1 MFDLIIRGGTVYDGS
16 GRPGIQADVAV
27 SGGRI
32 AAVEP
37 LPAAQAARVIDARGK
52 WVTPGFIDIHR
63 HADAAAFRPGFGE
76 LELRQGL
83 TTIVNGN
90 CGLSCAPVG
99 PENLPAITSYLE
111 PICGRVPPE
120 AARETLAE
128 YFAAQ
133 PAAPLHTGML
143 AGAGTIRASVAG
155 YQVQRLEPEHY
166 AAIHRRLEGALADG
180 ALGVSL
186 GLGYAPECFY
196 TTDELIRALA
206 PLAGQ
211 SIPITVHMRQEGG
224 GVVEAAREMV
234 EVARALK
241 APVHISHLK
250 AMGRDNWN
258 RKIPQVLALLDRSR
272 QEGLDL
278 SCDVYPYTAG
288 STQLLHILPPEF
300 LAGGMEAIV
309 RRLGDPDQ
317 RKLLA
322 RRIESG
328 DGFDDIA
335 KLAGWDGIF
344 LTSLHC
350 PEDHPYQGM
359 SLQQIAELTGQD
371 PPDLL
376 LRPAGAGAGGDHH
389 DRLHGPRGGHRRHS
403 ARSLLQPDLRL
414 HLSHGGPAP
423 SPGIRHLCPPADPVR
438 PGAGGLDAGGGH
450 PQDDG
455 PPGGGAGHEGPG
467 RADPR
472 GPGGYQRVR
481 PGGPAGAGD
490 VSGPLPHGGGAG
502 HRAGGRTAGHRR
514 RPIHRR
520 HGRADRQKELSM
532 LEQIIDIVRRAGD
545 IVLSAHD
552 IQNVTREKHGPADL
566 VTQYDEAVQVFL
578 RQELL
583 KLLPEAEFFG
593 EEGERP
599 ALTHP
604 WVFVV
609 DPIDGTTNFTRRMNC
624 SSVSVALVHNGQTEY
639 GVVYNPFVG
648 ELFAAQRGCGATLNG
663 APIRA
668 SSRDAAHAIVAC
680 GSTIYDRSYTDRH
693 FAILRHLYD
702 RCLDYRRFASAA
714 LDCCMVA
721 CGRAEIFFECR
732 LSPWDYAAGS
742 LIAQEAGGVAVR
754 LDGSFLDPLRPGSVF
769 ITNAACREMR
779 QGLPE

>member
-1 MFDLIIRGGTVYDGS
+1 MFDLIIRGGTVYDGA

-37 LPAAQAARVIDARGK
+37 LPAARAARVIDARGK

-258 RKIPQVLALLDRSR
+258 RKIPQVLALLDRAR

-309 RRLGDPDQ
+309 RRLQDPDQ

-359 SLQQIAELTGQD
+359 SL
-371 PPDLL
+371 
-376 LRPAGAGAGGDHH
+376 
-389 DRLHGPRGGHRRHS
+389 
-403 ARSLLQPDLRL
+403 
-414 HLSHGGPAP
+414 
-423 SPGIRHLCPPADPVR
+423 
-438 PGAGGLDAGGGH
+438 
-450 PQDDG
+450 
-455 PPGGGAGHEGPG
+455 
-467 RADPR
+467 
-472 GPGGYQRVR
+472 
-481 PGGPAGAGD
+481 
-490 VSGPLPHGGGAG
+490 
-502 HRAGGRTAGHRR
+502 
-514 RPIHRR
+514 
-520 HGRADRQKELSM
+520 
-532 LEQIIDIVRRAGD
+532 
-545 IVLSAHD
+545 
-552 IQNVTREKHGPADL
+552 
-566 VTQYDEAVQVFL
+566 
-578 RQELL
+578 
-583 KLLPEAEFFG
+583 
-593 EEGERP
+593 
-599 ALTHP
+599 
-604 WVFVV
+604 
-609 DPIDGTTNFTRRMNC
+609 
-624 SSVSVALVHNGQTEY
+624 
-639 GVVYNPFVG
+639 
-648 ELFAAQRGCGATLNG
+648 
-663 APIRA
+663 
-668 SSRDAAHAIVAC
+668 
-680 GSTIYDRSYTDRH
+680 
-693 FAILRHLYD
+693 
-702 RCLDYRRFASAA
+702 
-714 LDCCMVA
+714 
-721 CGRAEIFFECR
+721 
-732 LSPWDYAAGS
+732 
-742 LIAQEAGGVAVR
+742 
-754 LDGSFLDPLRPGSVF
+754 
-769 ITNAACREMR
+769 
-779 QGLPE
+779 

>member
-1 MFDLIIRGGTVYDGS
+1 MFDLIIRGGTVYDGA

-37 LPAAQAARVIDARGK
+37 LPAARAARVIDARGK

-258 RKIPQVLALLDRSR
+258 RKIPQVLALLDRAR

-350 PEDHPYQGM
+350 PEDRPYQGM
-359 SLQQIAELTGQD
+359 SLARIAALTGQD
-371 PPDLL
+371 PLTCCCDLL
-376 LRPAGAGAGGDHH
+376 VREQGEITMIDFMADEEDIAAILRDPFSNLISDSTYPTEGQPHPRVYGTFVHLLTRFVLQRGDLTPEAAIHKMTGRPAAVLGMPDRGVLAPGAQADINIFA
-389 DRLHGPRGGHRRHS
+389 PE
-403 ARSLLQPDLRL
+403 DLRE
-414 HLSHGGPAP
+414 
-423 SPGIRHLCPPADPVR
+423 PGTYQDPCR
-438 PGAGGLDAGGGH
+438 MAEGLDTVLVAGQPVIDGG
-450 PQDDG
+450 QYTG
-455 PPGGGAGHEGPG
+455 VMAG
-467 RADPR
+467 
-472 GPGGYQRVR
+472 Q
-481 PGGPAGAGD
+481 
-490 VSGPLPHGGGAG
+490 
-502 HRAGGRTAGHRR
+502 
-514 RPIHRR
+514 
-520 HGRADRQKELSM
+520 
-532 LEQIIDIVRRAGD
+532 IVRR
-545 IVLSAHD
+545 S
-552 IQNVTREKHGPADL
+552 
-566 VTQYDEAVQVFL
+566 
-578 RQELL
+578 
-583 KLLPEAEFFG
+583 
-593 EEGERP
+593 
-599 ALTHP
+599 
-604 WVFVV
+604 
-609 DPIDGTTNFTRRMNC
+609 
-624 SSVSVALVHNGQTEY
+624 
-639 GVVYNPFVG
+639 
-648 ELFAAQRGCGATLNG
+648 
-663 APIRA
+663 
-668 SSRDAAHAIVAC
+668 
-680 GSTIYDRSYTDRH
+680 
-693 FAILRHLYD
+693 
-702 RCLDYRRFASAA
+702 
-714 LDCCMVA
+714 
-721 CGRAEIFFECR
+721 
-732 LSPWDYAAGS
+732 
-742 LIAQEAGGVAVR
+742 
-754 LDGSFLDPLRPGSVF
+754 
-769 ITNAACREMR
+769 
-779 QGLPE
+779 